1 MVVLGSSGGRARP
14 YFQGRPGGE
23 EGLVNAKLRVGG
35 VYWPGTCI
43 YLGPVFN

>member
-14 YFQGRPGGE
+14 YFQGETPGGE

-43 YLGPVFN
+43 